1 MKQLS
6 EMSLEELKNQEKKLK
21 GAVGAFIG
29 LILIMAVAC
38 VFLTFQQGFTVF
50 TVLPIAFL
58 PLVIVFANNLKKIK
72 TEITSR
78 NL

>member
-6 EMSLEELKNQEKKLK
+6 EISLDELKSQEKKLK
-21 GAVGAFIG
+21 GVAGAFIG

-38 VFLTFQQGFTVF
+38 VILTFQQGFTVF

-58 PLVIVFANNLKKIK
+58 PLFIVFANNLKEIK
-72 TEITSR
+72 TEIVSR